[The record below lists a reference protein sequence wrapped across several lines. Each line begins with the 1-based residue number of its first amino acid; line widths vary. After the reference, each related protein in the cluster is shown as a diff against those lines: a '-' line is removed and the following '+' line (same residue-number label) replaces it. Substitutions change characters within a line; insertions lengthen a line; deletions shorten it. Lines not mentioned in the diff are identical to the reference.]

1 MTAQLPPCPLDG
13 INLSETTVES
23 AATQLFEY
31 AAALPASD
39 VFLTAHENSICVSV
53 RHLGT
58 FRRVAAIAAS
68 AGRNFINH
76 IKATAGMDVAQRR
89 RPADG
94 RWLCPMN
101 DGRKLDVRVSTI
113 PTLHGEDMA
122 IRLLD
127 SSVGLMEISA
137 LGFHRTNLNILMG
150 LLQRP
155 SGLILVTGPAGAG
168 KTTTLYSCLQQL
180 NDGTHKINTIEDPIE
195 YVIDGI
201 RQSQVNP
208 RIRLGFPD
216 LLVSVLRQSPDIIM
230 VGEIRDPI
238 TAETAVRAANSGQLV
253 FATLHAP
260 IAAGAVDSMLAL
272 DVVPYFLSTCLI
284 GVVSQR
290 LVRTL
295 CEKCKMSF
303 DLSAAPQTFDDI
315 KQYLEPGQGE
325 CLYSAPGCE
334 ACHGEGYTG
343 RTGVSEVLRVTNEI
357 RQMIVERKR
366 AREINDMAVS
376 QGMLDL
382 RRSALLKVAQGVT
395 STEEVFRRIPTE
407 YLLPHD

>member
-1 MTAQLPPCPLDG
+1 MTTELPTCPLDG
-13 INLSETTVES
+13 MDLSETTIE
-23 AATQLFEY
+23 AATIELFEY

-39 VFLTAHENSICVSV
+39 VFLTAHENCVAVSV

-58 FRRVAAIAAS
+58 FKRVAAIAAS
-68 AGRNFINH
+68 SGRNFINH
-76 IKATAGMDVAQRR
+76 VKATAGMDVAQRR

-94 RWLCPMN
+94 RWLCPMK

-113 PTLHGEDMA
+113 PTLYGEDMA

-127 SSVGLMEISA
+127 SSVGLMELSM
-137 LGFHRTNLNILMG
+137 LGFHKANFNILMG

-168 KTTTLYSCLQQL
+168 KTTTLYSCLQHL
-180 NDGTHKINTIEDPIE
+180 NDGSRKINTIEDPIE

-208 RIRLGFPD
+208 KIRLGFPD
-216 LLVSVLRQSPDIIM
+216 LLVSVLRQSPDVIM

-260 IAAGAVDSMLAL
+260 IAAGAIDSMLAL

-284 GVVSQR
+284 GVISQR

-315 KQYLEPGQGE
+315 KEHLEPEQGE
-325 CLYSAPGCE
+325 CLYSAPGCDE
-334 ACHGEGYTG
+334 CHGEGYEN
-343 RTGVSEVLRVTNEI
+343 RTGVVEVLRVTNEI
-357 RQMIVERKR
+357 RQMIVERRR

-382 RRSALLKVAQGVT
+382 RRSALLKVAQGIT
-395 STEEVFRRIPTE
+395 STEEVVRRIPME
-407 YLLPHD
+407 YLLPHN